1 MGNTERSSA
10 VTTTIPH
17 LPRVSFKRLF
27 TCPQR
32 WNVALSQ
39 QAHFFGRSSILRST
53 TGTFRATMDM
63 MSSLSIGLKPAS
75 LVTATITITT

>member
-32 WNVALSQ
+32 WNVTLSQ
-39 QAHFFGRSSILRST
+39 QAHFFGRSSIVRST
-53 TGTFRATMDM
+53 TGTF
-63 MSSLSIGLKPAS
+63 
-75 LVTATITITT
+75 